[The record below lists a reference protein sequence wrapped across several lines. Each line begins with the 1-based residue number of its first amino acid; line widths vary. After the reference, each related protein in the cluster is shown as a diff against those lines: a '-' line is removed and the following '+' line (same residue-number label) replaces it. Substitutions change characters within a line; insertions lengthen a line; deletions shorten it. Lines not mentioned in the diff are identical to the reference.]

1 MNCGWCRN
9 SCGLAHISQRDSEL
23 QTLVLIIS
31 AMPDYFGGT
40 GDDGY
45 TGLLG
50 DRRAPKSDPRPEA
63 YGAVDEASAAIGL
76 ARAQSTSEDVQEVLI
91 EVQRDLY
98 HIMSEVAAEPEIAE
112 RFRVVSQERVDWLE
126 RQIERFGAEVEMP
139 KEFVLGGDTGPA
151 AAFDFARTVV
161 RRAERA
167 VVRLEFEV
175 RQEHSSEEGFENPH
189 LFAYLNRLSSLCF
202 VLALWEVQNGGDGS
216 PTLAKV

>member
-1 MNCGWCRN
+1 M
-9 SCGLAHISQRDSEL
+9 IP
-23 QTLVLIIS
+23 

-50 DRRAPKSDPRPEA
+50 DRRVPKSDPRPEA

-76 ARAQSTSEDVQEVLI
+76 ARAQSTSEDVQGVLI

-98 HIMSEVAAEPEIAE
+98 HIMSEVAAGPEIAE
-112 RFRVVSQERVDWLE
+112 RFRIVSQEQVDWLE
-126 RQIERFGAEVEMP
+126 SKIERFGAEVEMP
-139 KEFVLGGDTGPA
+139 KDFVLGGDTGPA
-151 AAFDFARTVV
+151 AALDFARTVV

-175 RQEHSSEEGFENPH
+175 GQEHPSEDGFENPH

-202 VLALWEVQNGGDGS
+202 VLALWEVQHGGDGS
-216 PTLAKV
+216 PTLAKD

>member
-1 MNCGWCRN
+1 
-9 SCGLAHISQRDSEL
+9 
-23 QTLVLIIS
+23 
-31 AMPDYFGGT
+31 MPDYFGGT

-50 DRRAPKSDPRPEA
+50 DRRVPKSDPRPEA

-76 ARAQSTSEDVQEVLI
+76 ARAQSTSEDVQGVLI

-112 RFRVVSQERVDWLE
+112 RFRIVSRERVDWLE
-126 RQIERFGAEVEMP
+126 REIERFGTEVEMP
-139 KEFVLGGDTGPA
+139 KEFVLGGDTRPA
-151 AAFDFARTVV
+151 AALDFARTVV

-175 RQEHSSEEGFENPH
+175 GQEHPSEEGFENPH

-202 VLALWEVQNGGDGS
+202 VLALWEVQHEGDGS
-216 PTLAKV
+216 PTLAKG

>member
-50 DRRAPKSDPRPEA
+50 DRRVPKSDPRPEA

-151 AAFDFARTVV
+151 AALDFARTVV

-202 VLALWEVQNGGDGS
+202 VMALWEVQNGGDGS